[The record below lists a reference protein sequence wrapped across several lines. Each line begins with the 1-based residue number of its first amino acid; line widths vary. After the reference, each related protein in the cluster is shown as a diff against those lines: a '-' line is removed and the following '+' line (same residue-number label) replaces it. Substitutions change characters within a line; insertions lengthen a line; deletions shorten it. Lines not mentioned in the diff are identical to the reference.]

1 MTKKAVLFGAAS
13 TAALIT
19 VASVGMA
26 AEAPALEEIIVT
38 AQKRE
43 ESLQKVPVAVTA
55 VTSADIEKKFL
66 GNMQDIKKV
75 VPNLYLEEALSAVT
89 TPKAWIRGIGV
100 DNQVFSFDSPIGFYV
115 DNVYYARVTGAMGD
129 LFDLERVEVLRGPQ
143 GTIYGR
149 NSSVGAIRLITKS
162 PNLKDVEV
170 MAEAAYGS
178 KEQMNGRLMVSVPIT
193 EDKVGMRI
201 ALSTRNN
208 DGWMT
213 DMNTGEKR
221 MTEDVQAGRA
231 SLLFAPSEEWRIT
244 LRGDYM
250 SDKSKTRIGSNFL
263 IDPDDDIYTYEAT
276 PGIPSVDNIRP
287 WGTSATVEWSGN
299 GVDVTSIT
307 AYRDLK
313 YRNAGDVDGRDDVQ
327 SFQVQQQDLDQW
339 QFTQELFASGDELGN
354 TPLKWVAGAFYLQEK
369 NTFHWALRIFAP
381 PTTQRFDQDTDSFA
395 AYAQLTY
402 PATDKLNITGGARY
416 TYEKKSIEA
425 IQYLADGTL
434 NPNFVFADSIKANK
448 VTWRAAADYQATDD
462 LMLYVSAS
470 TGFRSG
476 GFNGSA
482 RDVPSIL
489 SGSFG
494 PEDSTSIEG
503 GFKSQLWDKR
513 VRFNAA
519 YFWSLYENLQQ
530 AITQSDGT
538 ISTRNVEA
546 TVHGLEADMVAI
558 PVEGLELNASLGL
571 MFDNI
576 KNSDLVLKNTPKWNI
591 RGGAAYTIPVMEMN
605 GSLRIGGDVNYNSDS
620 FNDTNNGPFTNTGKY
635 AIVDAYVT
643 YESDDGHWS
652 ASVSGYNLTDKFVN
666 IHTFNIAGGFISSV
680 HFPNYP
686 RRWLATVRYKY

>member
-1 MTKKAVLFGAAS
+1 MTSRAILAGAA
-13 TAALIT
+13 TAIALT
-19 VASVGMA
+19 SMPVSGYA
-26 AEAPALEEIIVT
+26 AESPVIEEVIVT
-38 AQKRE
+38 AQKRA
-43 ESLQKVPVAVTA
+43 ESLQRVPVAVTA
-55 VTSADIEKKFL
+55 VTASDIEKKFM

-162 PNLKDVEV
+162 PNLEDVEV

-178 KEQMNGRLMVSVPIT
+178 KDQMNARLMVNVPIS
-193 EDKVGMRI
+193 EDKVGMRV

-213 DMNTGEKR
+213 NLTTGEKH
-221 MTEDVQAGRA
+221 MTEDVDAARF
-231 SLLFAPSEEWRIT
+231 SLLFAPAEAWRIT

-250 SDKSKTRIGSNFL
+250 SDQSRTRAGSNFL
-263 IDPDDDIYTYEAT
+263 INPDNDIYTFESSPEARF
-276 PGIPSVDNIRP
+276 VDNIRP
-287 WGTSATVEWSGN
+287 WGTSATVEWSGD
-299 GVDVTSIT
+299 GVDVTSVT
-307 AYRDLK
+307 SYRDLK
-313 YRNAGDVDGRDDVQ
+313 YRNANDVDGRADVR
-327 SFQVQQQDLDQW
+327 SFEVDRQDLDQW
-339 QFTQELFASGDELGN
+339 QFTQELFASGDNLGN
-354 TPLKWVAGAFYLQEK
+354 TPLKWVAGAFFLHEK

-395 AYAQLTY
+395 AYAQVTY
-402 PATDKLNITGGARY
+402 PLSDRLNVTGGARY

-425 IQYLADGTL
+425 IQFLANGTL
-434 NPNFVFADSIKANK
+434 NPGFFFADSMSVNK
-448 VTWRAAADYQATDD
+448 VTWRAAVDYQASDD
-462 LMLYVSAS
+462 LMLYASAS

-503 GFKSQLWDKR
+503 GFKSQLWDNR

-519 YFWSLYENLQQ
+519 YFWTLYENLQQ
-530 AITQSDGT
+530 AITLSDGT
-538 ISTRNVEA
+538 ISTQNVEA
-546 TVHGLEADMVAI
+546 TVHGLEADLVAV
-558 PVEGLELNASLGL
+558 PVTGLELNASLGL

-576 KNSDLVLKNTPKWNI
+576 KNSNRVLKNTPKWNI
-591 RGGAAYTIPVMEMN
+591 RGGAAYTIPLTGMN
-605 GSLRIGGDVNYNSDS
+605 GSLRFGGDVNYNSDS
-620 FNDTNNGPFTNTGKY
+620 FNDTNNAVFTNTGKY

-643 YESDDGHWS
+643 YESDDGQWS
-652 ASVSGYNLTDKFVN
+652 ASVTGYNLTDKFVN